1 MNKVILMGRLTK
13 DPELKTTPNRLQIAR
28 FTLAVDGINKTDF
41 INCVAFAK
49 TAELLQKYVKQGQ
62 RVVVEGKWHTD
73 SYDTENGKRYVNE
86 CIVDRFEFVEKRD
99 EFVDAPADTDF
110 FD

>member
-1 MNKVILMGRLTK
+1 MNKVFLLGRLTK
-13 DPELKTTPNRLQIAR
+13 DPELKTTPKGLQIAR

-62 RVVVEGKWHTD
+62 RLAVEGRWNTD
-73 SYDTENGKRYVNE
+73 SYDTDNGRKYINE
-86 CIVDRFEFVEKRD
+86 CNIDRIEFIEKIKK
-99 EFVDAPADTDF
+99 EPAPEDTDF
-110 FD
+110 WG

>member
-1 MNKVILMGRLTK
+1 MNKVFLLGRLTK
-13 DPELKTTPNRLQIAR
+13 DPELKTTPKGLQIAR

-62 RVVVEGKWHTD
+62 RLAVEGRWNTD
-73 SYDTENGKRYVNE
+73 SYDTDNGRKYINE
-86 CIVDRFEFVEKRD
+86 CNVDRIEFIEKVTSKQD
-99 EFVDAPADTDF
+99 EQ